1 MDQTDFAIAIVS
13 GILIIIVIF
22 LFILFKIFAKKKK
35 SRQIVTLLPEITKIE
50 THETQP
56 GKFEIKPQEIE
67 GLEKEFQLARDLQKK
82 GSGIE
87 IMGEQREYMSTV
99 YPEKTIVP
107 LNETQIPKGIKETL
121 KESTRPI
128 KEISL
133 SQPVFQ
139 SSEENEKLKLKD
151 ILIEIRDQN
160 TQQKVKKKSFI
171 RKKIEKVD
179 NLKEMG
185 VTEKKPKKR
194 PSRNKSEK
202 DHVLE
207 QVSKKYEEK
216 SPGKRPGKKVSKTK
230 KIKAIVNE
238 NTV

>member
-1 MDQTDFAIAIVS
+1 MDQTDFAIAMVS

-67 GLEKEFQLARDLQKK
+67 GLEREFQLARDLQKK

-87 IMGEQREYMSTV
+87 IKGEQREYKSSV
-99 YPEKTIVP
+99 FPVKTNTT
-107 LNETQIPKGIKETL
+107 LNEMQIPKGIKEGM
-121 KESTRPI
+121 KESSEPV
-128 KEISL
+128 KEKSL
-133 SQPVFQ
+133 SQIVFQ
-139 SSEENEKLKLKD
+139 SSEENEKLKLED

-160 TQQKVKKKSFI
+160 TQQKAKKKSFI

-179 NLKEMG
+179 NLKEME

-194 PSRNKSEK
+194 LYRNKSEK

-207 QVSKKYEEK
+207 QVSKGFEEK
-216 SPGKRPGKKVSKTK
+216 SPWKRPGKKVSKTK
-230 KIKAIVNE
+230 KVPAIVNE